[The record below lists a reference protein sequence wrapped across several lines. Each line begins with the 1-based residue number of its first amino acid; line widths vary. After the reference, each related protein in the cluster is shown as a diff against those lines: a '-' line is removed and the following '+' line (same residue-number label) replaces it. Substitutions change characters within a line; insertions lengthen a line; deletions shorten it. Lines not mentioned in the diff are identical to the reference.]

1 MEREAGE
8 EEGKS
13 KEIVEATKLKEGGDE
28 NEENHGED
36 VPEKAEKE
44 MEAAEIIVEKE
55 LDAEGKEGEKKE
67 KENEKEDGFKEVE
80 EGAQTVQEM
89 SSIKVKVNRFDSLDV
104 TDAKIGAR
112 TLDEAD
118 AKAAAL
124 SVAVDETDAKK
135 IKDFFSKHQEEQH
148 RDPGNE
154 VNF

>member
-13 KEIVEATKLKEGGDE
+13 KEIVEATEMKEGGDE

-67 KENEKEDGFKEVE
+67 KENEKEDGFKEAE
-80 EGAQTVQEM
+80 EGAETVQEM
-89 SSIKVKVNRFDSLDV
+89 ISIKVKVNRFDSLDV

-118 AKAAAL
+118 AKAAA
-124 SVAVDETDAKK
+124 VDETDAKK

-148 RDPGNE
+148 RDHGNE